1 MIYIKDK
8 GNRTQIYIPRNGE
21 VVAGYATQSE
31 LNELS
36 KKVDR
41 LYDKVVGEYAT
52 KSYVDG
58 LIGNINNRLEEILN

>member
-21 VVAGYATQSE
+21 VVAGYATQGE

-41 LYDKVVGEYAT
+41 IYDKVVGEYAT

-58 LIGNINNRLEEILN
+58 LVGNINNRLEEILN

>member
-21 VVAGYATQSE
+21 VVAGYATQGE

-58 LIGNINNRLEEILN
+58 LVGNINNRLEEILN

>member
-21 VVAGYATQSE
+21 IVAGYATQGE

-58 LIGNINNRLEEILN
+58 LVGNINNRLEEILN

>member
-21 VVAGYATQSE
+21 VGAGYATQGE

-58 LIGNINNRLEEILN
+58 LVGNINNRLEEILN